1 MNRPKIRLIM
11 IDDHRRVH
19 QALAAKIDFM
29 EDIDVLAHG
38 SNGIEA
44 IDLCAQHQPD
54 VMLMDVLMP
63 GMDGIEAT
71 RQIHA
76 RFPNVKI
83 LALSS
88 FDDQDT
94 VRQMLA
100 NGAAGYLLKNSSMD
114 ELEQTIRTVV
124 AGQTVLSPAL
134 IDGLLHPPASPSNEP
149 VPSPIQISRREQE
162 VLQLFATGLTNAEIA
177 EQLFISVSTVK
188 FHITNILD
196 KLGATTRAEALVIA
210 VKSNLL

>member
-100 NGAAGYLLKNSSMD
+100 NGAAGYLLKDSSMD
-114 ELEQTIRTVV
+114 ELEQTIRTIV

-149 VPSPIQISRREQE
+149 MPSPIQISRREQE
-162 VLQLFATGLTNAEIA
+162 VLQLFAAGLTNPEIA
-177 EQLFISVSTVK
+177 GQLFISVSTVK

-210 VKSNLL
+210 AKHGLV

>member
-29 EDIDVLAHG
+29 EDIEVLAHG

-124 AGQTVLSPAL
+124 TGQTVLSPAL
-134 IDGLLHPPASPSNEP
+134 IDGLLHPPTSPSSEP

-162 VLQLFATGLTNAEIA
+162 VLQLFAAGLTNPEIA

-196 KLGATTRAEALVIA
+196 KLGATTRAEALVTA

>member
-1 MNRPKIRLIM
+1 M

-100 NGAAGYLLKNSSMD
+100 NGAAGYLLKDSSMD
-114 ELEQTIRTVV
+114 ELEQTIRTIV

-149 VPSPIQISRREQE
+149 MPSPIQISRREQE
-162 VLQLFATGLTNAEIA
+162 VLQLFAAGLTNPEIA
-177 EQLFISVSTVK
+177 GQLFISVSTVK

-210 VKSNLL
+210 AKHGLV

>member
-1 MNRPKIRLIM
+1 MNSRRITVIV

-29 EDIDVLAHG
+29 EDIEVLAHG

-54 VMLMDVLMP
+54 IMLMDILMP

-100 NGAAGYLLKNSSMD
+100 NGAAGYLLKDSSMD
-114 ELEQTIRTVV
+114 VLEETIRAVV
-124 AGQTVLSPAL
+124 AGQTVLSPVL
-134 IDGLLHPPASPSNEP
+134 IDGLLKPRASPSSAP
-149 VPSPIQISRREQE
+149 MPSPIQISRREQE
-162 VLQLFATGLTNAEIA
+162 VLRLFADGLTNPEIA
-177 EQLFISVSTVK
+177 AQLFISVSTVK
-188 FHITNILD
+188 FHIKNILE
-196 KLGATTRAEALVIA
+196 KLGASTRAEALVTA
-210 VKSNLL
+210 VKHKLI

>member
-134 IDGLLHPPASPSNEP
+134 IDGLLQPPASPSSEP

-162 VLQLFATGLTNAEIA
+162 VLQLFAAGLTNPEIA
-177 EQLFISVSTVK
+177 GQLFISVSTVK

-196 KLGATTRAEALVIA
+196 KLGATTRAEALVTATKHGLI
-210 VKSNLL
+210 

>member
-1 MNRPKIRLIM
+1 MNPRKITVIV

-29 EDIDVLAHG
+29 EDIEVLAHG
-38 SNGIEA
+38 SNGMEA
-44 IDLCAQHQPD
+44 LELCAQHQPD
-54 VMLMDVLMP
+54 IMLMDILMP

-71 RQIHA
+71 RQI
-76 RFPNVKI
+76 RTLFPSVKV

-100 NGAAGYLLKNSSMD
+100 SGAAGYLLKDSSMD
-114 ELEQTIRTVV
+114 ELEHTIRTIV

-134 IDGLLHPPASPSNEP
+134 VDGLLKPPASPPGAPTSAT
-149 VPSPIQISRREQE
+149 IDISRREQE
-162 VLQLFATGLTNAEIA
+162 VLRLFADGLTNPEIA
-177 EQLFISVSTVK
+177 TQLFISVSTVK
-188 FHITNILD
+188 FHITNILN
-196 KLGATTRAEALVIA
+196 KLGASTRAEALVTA
-210 VKSNLL
+210 VKRNLL

>member
-1 MNRPKIRLIM
+1 VNRPKIRLIM

-100 NGAAGYLLKNSSMD
+100 NGAAGYLLKDSSMD
-114 ELEQTIRTVV
+114 ELEQTIRTIV

-149 VPSPIQISRREQE
+149 MPSPIQISRREQE
-162 VLQLFATGLTNAEIA
+162 VLQLFAAGLTNPEIA
-177 EQLFISVSTVK
+177 GQLFISVSTVK

-210 VKSNLL
+210 AKHGLV

>member
-1 MNRPKIRLIM
+1 VNRPKIRIIV

-44 IDLCAQHQPD
+44 IDLCAQHRPD
-54 VMLMDVLMP
+54 VILMDVLMP

-71 RQIHA
+71 RQIHK
-76 RFPNVKI
+76 RFPDVKI

-100 NGAAGYLLKNSSMD
+100 NGAAGYLLKESSLD
-114 ELEQTIRTVV
+114 ELEHAIRAAA

-134 IDGLLHPPASPSNEP
+134 VDGLLKPPTSPSDAPLASAAEL
-149 VPSPIQISRREQE
+149 SRREQE
-162 VLQLFATGLTNAEIA
+162 VLQLFAIGLTNAEIA
-177 EQLFISVSTVK
+177 AQLFISVSTVK
-188 FHITNILD
+188 FHMTNILE
-196 KLGATTRAEALVIA
+196 KLGATTRAEALVTA
-210 VKSNLL
+210 AKRNLI

>member
-134 IDGLLHPPASPSNEP
+134 IDGLLHPPASPSSEP

-162 VLQLFATGLTNAEIA
+162 VLQLFAAGLTNPEIA
-177 EQLFISVSTVK
+177 GQLFISVSTVK

-210 VKSNLL
+210 AKHGLV